1 MELNENNE
9 TLTIEHI
16 EKTDHGLYICQA
28 SNAYTTTNT
37 STLVIVES
45 KCSLYTSTVQHSKR

>member
-1 MELNENNE
+1 MEFNENNE
-9 TLTIEHI
+9 NLTIEYI

-28 SNAYTTTNT
+28 SNNYTTTNT

-45 KCSLYTSTVQHSKR
+45 KCSRFSFDARSDK